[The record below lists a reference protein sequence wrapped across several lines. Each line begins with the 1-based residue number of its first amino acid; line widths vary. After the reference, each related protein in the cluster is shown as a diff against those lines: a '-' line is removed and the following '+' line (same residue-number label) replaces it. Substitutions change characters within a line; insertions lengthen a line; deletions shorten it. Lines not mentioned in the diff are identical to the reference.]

1 MWLHGKTT
9 KVKQDIPKPQT
20 IVHDPMGLRLV
31 YTFQISKF
39 NDIKP
44 NRSNQDCG
52 NVVKD
57 ISKQKNLQA
66 VYLQPKGMA
75 NHDK

>member
-1 MWLHGKTT
+1 LWLLGKTT
-9 KVKQDIPKPQT
+9 KVKQDISKQKT
-20 IVHDPMGLRLV
+20 IVHDSMGLRLV

-39 NDIKP
+39 NNIKP
-44 NRSNQDCG
+44 NGSNQDSG

-57 ISKQKNLQA
+57 ISIKENLQA

>member
-1 MWLHGKTT
+1 
-9 KVKQDIPKPQT
+9 
-20 IVHDPMGLRLV
+20 VHDGGGIRLV
-31 YTFQISKF
+31 YTFQDHKF
-39 NDIKP
+39 HHLITDGSGPPI
-44 NRSNQDCG
+44 Q

-57 ISKQKNLQA
+57 IPKQKNLQA

>member
-1 MWLHGKTT
+1 
-9 KVKQDIPKPQT
+9 
-20 IVHDPMGLRLV
+20 LV

-39 NDIKP
+39 HHLITDGSGPSI
-44 NRSNQDCG
+44 Q

-57 ISKQKNLQA
+57 IPKQKNLQA

-75 NHDK
+75 NNDK

>member
-1 MWLHGKTT
+1 
-9 KVKQDIPKPQT
+9 
-20 IVHDPMGLRLV
+20 LV
-31 YTFQISKF
+31 YTFQDHKF
-39 NDIKP
+39 HHIITDGSGPPI
-44 NRSNQDCG
+44 Q

-57 ISKQKNLQA
+57 IPKQENLQA

>member
-1 MWLHGKTT
+1 VYDGGR
-9 KVKQDIPKPQT
+9 I
-20 IVHDPMGLRLV
+20 RLV

-39 NDIKP
+39 HHIITDGSGPPI
-44 NRSNQDCG
+44 Q

-57 ISKQKNLQA
+57 IPIKENLQA